1 MAVPAAAPKKPA
13 NQGGKAPANVQPVNH
28 QEKAVSNTNALPHR
42 YGPTHGAWGNHIAA
56 KQPGGT
62 RGSGKGTR

>member
-13 NQGGKAPANVQPVNH
+13 NQGGKAPANVQAPATGVPS
-28 QEKAVSNTNALPHR
+28 VSPLSNVDHKPSAAN
-42 YGPTHGAWGNHIAA
+42 GNWQQHLVSR
-56 KQPGGT
+56 QPSGT